1 MSNCK
6 DLSIIRKHDRDLVV
20 LQTYPMWY
28 TILNMIIGFSV
39 VPILAYATRHY
50 PVLSI
55 FLIIFGLLVFSILF
69 YLAYQFSKPELVL
82 EINTC
87 GGKIILDNR
96 EITLQEIERFSIT
109 SICDKQELRY
119 CLSMKM
125 NSDKYIEL
133 ANFYG
138 FYMPFCLTQS
148 KSKKEIIQLINRL
161 TNKEVITS
169 G

>member
-1 MSNCK
+1 MSNYK
-6 DLSIIRKHDRDLVV
+6 DLSIIKKEDRYLVI

-55 FLIIFGLLVFSILF
+55 FLIVSGLIIFTILF
-69 YLAYQFSKPELVL
+69 YLAYQLSKPELVL
-82 EINTC
+82 EIQNH
-87 GGKIILDNR
+87 GAKLILDNI
-96 EITLQEIERFSIT
+96 EIPLQEIELFSIT
-109 SICDKQELRY
+109 SISDKRDLRY
-119 CLSMKM
+119 CLSIKI
-125 NSDKYIEL
+125 NSDKHIEV

-138 FYMPFCLTQS
+138 FYMPLCLTQS
-148 KSKKEIIQLINRL
+148 KSKKEIIHLINRL